1 MTLCISRIGNA
12 PRLLPEEDYVSGNHR
27 SHRANAR
34 VLRLLDDETGIDLAT
49 KRRLL
54 AGIAHFGRDLV
65 DIRIDLTG
73 DVARLHEGACTRPD
87 ILDIGK

>member
-12 PRLLPEEDYVSGNHR
+12 PRLLPAEDYVSGNHR

-54 AGIAHFGRDLV
+54 AGIAHPNHREMLERAYHDRFGKMIWPV
-65 DIRIDLTG
+65 
-73 DVARLHEGACTRPD
+73 RPPQS
-87 ILDIGK
+87 IH